1 MKHLIFIVFVA
12 LLFSG
17 IFACAD
23 SNQHAPL
30 AEKNPSATVAGPTVP
45 LMNPAAA
52 DTAKRKWEAI
62 RRVLV
67 TTLKGLDIPKD
78 TNFVAKGFHVPFNDL
93 KRILDNIGDTTQ
105 LFAMLA
111 IQDSAGIPGKPMISL
126 IFQAPDKTKA
136 QTIQY
141 YDFTKPCPSDCPSV
155 SANPNAPK

>member
-1 MKHLIFIVFVA
+1 MKHLTFFALVV

-23 SNQHAPL
+23 SNQHPSL
-30 AEKNPSATVAGPTVP
+30 AEKSQTLTEDNPMIP
-45 LMNPAAA
+45 LMNPEKA
-52 DTAKRKWEAI
+52 DTAKRKWEAL

-67 TTLKGLDIPKD
+67 TTLNGLDIPKD

-93 KRILDNIGDTTQ
+93 KRILDNIGDTSQ

-155 SANPNAPK
+155 SANSNAPK

>member
-1 MKHLIFIVFVA
+1 MKHLTFFALVV

-23 SNQHAPL
+23 SNQHPSL
-30 AEKNPSATVAGPTVP
+30 AEKTPTLAEDTPVVP
-45 LMNPAAA
+45 LMNPAKA
-52 DTAKRKWEAI
+52 DTAKRKWEAL

-67 TTLKGLDIPKD
+67 NTLTGLDIPKD
-78 TNFVAKGFHVPFNDL
+78 TNFVAKGFHVPYNDI
-93 KRILDNIGDTTQ
+93 KRILDNIGDTSQ

-136 QTIQY
+136 QTILY
-141 YDFTKPCPSDCPSV
+141 YDFTKPCPSDCPNV
-155 SANPNAPK
+155 SFHPNDPK